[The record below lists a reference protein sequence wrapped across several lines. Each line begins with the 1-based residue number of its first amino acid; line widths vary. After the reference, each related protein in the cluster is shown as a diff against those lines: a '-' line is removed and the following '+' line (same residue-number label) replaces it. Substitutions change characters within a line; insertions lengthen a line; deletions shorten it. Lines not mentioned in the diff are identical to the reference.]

1 MSMNEKKSVEFDS
14 VSYVGI
20 PSRPTFEPMS
30 LEQVHVNIAMANKSA
45 EIAGRRNT
53 DPKGHRVV
61 VFDMGQ
67 LANLTVAS
75 GGKDSLPP
83 GELPKILEPDSY
95 DYLRERLLEL
105 RPVADRIRATHDAV
119 AKALNLAAITPFST
133 SSMEEDPE
141 QLFHN
146 PGFRIL
152 LGALW
157 GNRDTFLNI
166 RGGHKIRLRD
176 HLLAQLPLKYKQ
188 PNAKGST
195 DGYLAYGI
203 LETAGLIHPAHEHDL
218 HVLQYSHSRERYYWE
233 IARAVLL
240 QILHVDPE
248 VSNRLELVPG
258 ASGLTVDG
266 FEEDSYRVAPA
277 DWQAGR
283 RLCVN
288 PPPTIDDLKTALLNG
303 QGRFNPNRMLYIRD
317 HVLRLLVDAE
327 RILNIGPDEQ
337 RRIGEVFMASGSGVN
352 GIEPVDAEFILETL
366 HRCIIDPIRQELELK
381 GLIYAPPA
389 ADVDVEGGDDSG
401 QHGGPSPAA
410 LPGK

>member
-1 MSMNEKKSVEFDS
+1 MGMNEKQPVEFDS

-30 LEQVHVNIAMANKSA
+30 LEQVHADIAMANKSA
-45 EIAGRRNT
+45 EIAGRRGT
-53 DPKGHRVV
+53 EPKGHRVV

-67 LANLTVAS
+67 LVNLAVAS

-83 GELPKILEPDSY
+83 GELPKVLEPDSY

-105 RPVADRIRATHDAV
+105 HPVAERVKVTHDAV
-119 AKALNLAAITPFST
+119 ARAINLPAITPFST
-133 SSMEEDPE
+133 SSMHEDPE

-188 PNAKGST
+188 TNVRGQA
-195 DGYLAYGI
+195 DGYLSYGI
-203 LETAGLIHPAHEHDL
+203 LETAGLIHPAHEHAL

-248 VSNRLELVPG
+248 VSNRLELVSG
-258 ASGLTVDG
+258 ASGLTLDG

-277 DWQAGR
+277 DWKAGR

-303 QGRFNPNRMLYIRD
+303 QGRFNPDRMLYIRD
-317 HVLRLLVDAE
+317 HVLRLLIDAE
-327 RILNIGPDEQ
+327 RILNISLDKHG
-337 RRIGEVFMASGSGVN
+337 RIEEVFMASNSGVN
-352 GIEPVDAEFILETL
+352 GVEPADAEFILQTL
-366 HRCIIDPIRQELELK
+366 HDCIIDPIRQELEK
-381 GLIYAPPA
+381 QGLIYAPPA
-389 ADVDVEGGDDSG
+389 ADADVEGGDDSG
-401 QHGGPSPAA
+401 QQG
-410 LPGK
+410 